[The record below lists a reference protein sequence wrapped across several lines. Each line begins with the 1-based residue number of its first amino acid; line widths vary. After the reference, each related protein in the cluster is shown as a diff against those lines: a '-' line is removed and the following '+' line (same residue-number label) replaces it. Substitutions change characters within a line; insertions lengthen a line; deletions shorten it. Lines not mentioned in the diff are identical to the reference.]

1 MKLLKHWL
9 DNEHHNPLLGAKDF
23 VKYIGPGLLV
33 TVGFIDPGN
42 WASNLAAGSD
52 YGYQLLWTVTFA
64 TFMLFVLQHNAAHL
78 GIVTGDCLAEA
89 ASKHLKPFLSKSIL
103 LTAVLATISTAFA
116 EILGGAIALN
126 LLFKVPVKIGAVPI
140 LIVVLWLLFSN
151 SYRRIEKWIIGF
163 VSIIGFSF
171 VVELSFVHVSWA
183 EAAKGWFTVSF
194 PSGSHLIILS
204 ILGAVIMPTN
214 LFLHSET
221 IQSRAWHKEDPEFI
235 QRQLKYEFTDTLFSM
250 IMGWAINSALLILA
264 AATFYNHQIQV
275 TELSEAKHLMEPLL
289 GNSAGVIFAVAL
301 LFSSI
306 SSSLTAGMAG
316 GTIVA
321 GMFKEPY
328 DIQDS
333 HTKLGVGLILILSTL
348 GVFFI
353 SDPFL
358 GLIYS
363 QMFLCLQ
370 LPITIFLQ
378 IFLTSSSK
386 VMGQYKNTFSTKIL
400 LAIIGVF
407 VTFLDFLLFYSY
419 WL

>member
-9 DNEHHNPLLGAKDF
+9 DSEHHNPLLGAKDF

-89 ASKHLKPFLSKSIL
+89 ASKHLKPFLSKCIL
-103 LTAVLATISTAFA
+103 LTAVLSTISTAFA

-126 LLFKVPVKIGAVPI
+126 LLFKIPIKVGAVPI
-140 LIVVLWLLFSN
+140 LILVLWLLFSN

-171 VVELSFVHVSWA
+171 VVELSFVHVSWVD
-183 EAAKGWFTVSF
+183 AAKGWFTVSL
-194 PSGSHLIILS
+194 PSGSHLIVLS

-250 IMGWAINSALLILA
+250 VMGWAINSALIILA

-275 TELSEAKHLMEPLL
+275 TELGEAKHLMEPLL

-301 LFSSI
+301 LFSGI

-333 HTKLGVGLILILSTL
+333 HTKLGVGLILADFPH
-348 GVFFI
+348 FFLK
-353 SDPFL
+353 SY
-358 GLIYS
+358 G
-363 QMFLCLQ
+363 
-370 LPITIFLQ
+370 
-378 IFLTSSSK
+378 
-386 VMGQYKNTFSTKIL
+386 
-400 LAIIGVF
+400 AI
-407 VTFLDFLLFYSY
+407 
-419 WL
+419 

>member
-1 MKLLKHWL
+1 MKHLKQWL
-9 DNEHHNPLLGAKDF
+9 NGEHHNPLLGAKDF

-64 TFMLFVLQHNAAHL
+64 TVMLFILQHNAAHL

-89 ASKHLKPFLSKSIL
+89 ASKHLNPSLSKAIL
-103 LTAVLATISTAFA
+103 LTAVLSTISTAFA

-126 LLFKVPVKIGAVPI
+126 LLFKIPIKIAAVPI
-140 LIVVLWLLFSN
+140 LILVLWLLFSN

-183 EAAKGWFTVSF
+183 ETAKGWFTVSF
-194 PSGSHLIILS
+194 PSGSHLVILS

-235 QRQLKYEFTDTLFSM
+235 QHQLKFEFMDTLFSM
-250 IMGWAINSALLILA
+250 IMGWAINSALIILA
-264 AATFYNHQIQV
+264 AATFYNHQIAV

-289 GNSAGVIFAVAL
+289 GNSAGAIFAIAL
-301 LFSSI
+301 LFSGV

-333 HTKLGVGLILILSTL
+333 HTKVGVALILFLSTL
-348 GVFFI
+348 CIFFI
-353 SDPFL
+353 SDPFQ

-370 LPITIFLQ
+370 LPITIFMQ

-386 VMGQYKNTFSTKIL
+386 VMGQYKNTLTTKIL
-400 LAIIGVF
+400 LGVIGIF
-407 VTFLDFLLFYSY
+407 VTVLDFLLFYSY
-419 WL
+419 WF

>member
-1 MKLLKHWL
+1 MKQ
-9 DNEHHNPLLGAKDF
+9 HHPLLGAKDF

-52 YGYQLLWTVTFA
+52 YGYKLLWTVTFA
-64 TFMLFVLQHNAAHL
+64 TIMLFILQHNAAHL

-89 ASKHLKPFLSKSIL
+89 ASKHLRPVLSKFIL
-103 LTAVLATISTAFA
+103 STAVLSAISTAFA
-116 EILGGAIALN
+116 EILGAAIALN
-126 LLFKVPVKIGAVPI
+126 LLFKIPLKIGAV
-140 LIVVLWLLFSN
+140 LVLALVLWLLFSN

-163 VSIIGFSF
+163 VSIIGLSF
-171 VVELSFVHVSWA
+171 VLELSFVQVSWA
-183 EAAKGWFTVSF
+183 EAAKGWFAVSF
-194 PSGSHLIILS
+194 PQGSHLIIMS

-221 IQSRAWHKEDPEFI
+221 IQSRAFHKENQVVIE
-235 QRQLKYEFTDTLFSM
+235 RQLKYEFSDTLFSM
-250 IMGWAINSALLILA
+250 VMGWAINSALIILA

-275 TELSEAKHLMEPLL
+275 TELGEAKHLLEPLL
-289 GNSAGVIFAVAL
+289 GDSSGVLFAIAL
-301 LFSSI
+301 LFSGI

-316 GTIVA
+316 GSIVA

-333 HTKLGVGLILILSTL
+333 HTKIGVGVILSLATL
-348 GVFFI
+348 VVFFV
-353 SDPFL
+353 SDPFQ

-363 QMFLCLQ
+363 QIFLSLQ

-378 IFLTSSSK
+378 IFLTSSPK
-386 VMGQYKNTFSTKIL
+386 VMGQYKNTQITKIL
-400 LAIIGVF
+400 LWIVGIF
-407 VTFLDFLLFYSY
+407 VTILNFMLFKSLL
-419 WL
+419 